1 MIFNQVLIKLLE
13 DLRFAVAQS
22 LVVEDLW
29 VISALLVTDHGALN
43 ISGKESTTG
52 RYPWSLFYVLI
63 FLFCFWSIIL
73 NAKTYLVV
81 TVSATYI
88 CYLLLYGNVLDLLS
102 SAESKTLRK
111 RPTDEQLTL
120 LNAL

>member
-1 MIFNQVLIKLLE
+1 M
-13 DLRFAVAQS
+13 
-22 LVVEDLW
+22 
-29 VISALLVTDHGALN
+29 LVTDHGALN
-43 ISGKESTTG
+43 ISGKESTMG

-73 NAKTYLVV
+73 IAKIYLVV

-120 LNAL
+120 LNSL